1 MFFLGIILVFV
12 GIGAIMGFYQDKQRF
27 MRGDYTEKDIKNYQK
42 NLLISFLIIVFGII
56 LIF

>member
-12 GIGAIMGFYQDKQRF
+12 GIAAIMGFYQDKQHF
-27 MRGDYTEKDIKNYQK
+27 IRGDYTEKDIKTYQR

>member
-1 MFFLGIILVFV
+1 
-12 GIGAIMGFYQDKQRF
+12 MGFYQDKQRF
-27 MRGDYTEKDIKNYQK
+27 MRGDYTEKDIKNYQR

>member
-27 MRGDYTEKDIKNYQK
+27 MRGDYTEKDIKIYQK